1 MDSEN
6 LESQLPI
13 VGLGCGALALFM
25 VCVLT
30 ALAIGLF
37 WLLQQGA
44 PGAA

>member
-6 LESQLPI
+6 VENQLPVI
-13 VGLGCGALALFM
+13 GIGCGALALFM

-44 PGAA
+44 PGVA

>member
-6 LESQLPI
+6 VENQLPVI
-13 VGLGCGALALFM
+13 GIGCGALALFM

-37 WLLQQGA
+37 WIMQQGV

>member
-6 LESQLPI
+6 VENQLPVI
-13 VGLGCGALALFM
+13 GIGCGALALFM

-30 ALAIGLF
+30 TLAIGLF

-44 PGAA
+44 IGTS